1 MKIQLLGEFPV
12 PTAMYKTVM
21 YWISLLVL
29 TMPIAL
35 PSVAN
40 ADSVTLDDHGTAVC
54 WLYNDCDRYD
64 WAVMHVTVVT
74 GNVWNHDDWTAQY
87 FDLRLR
93 DAAGN
98 VLRTGMH
105 VAYGAPAGTVVTEFD
120 YTQVYPFCALP
131 PGNVSAW
138 ISDTMFPWRIG

>member
-1 MKIQLLGEFPV
+1 
-12 PTAMYKTVM
+12 
-21 YWISLLVL
+21 
-29 TMPIAL
+29 
-35 PSVAN
+35 
-40 ADSVTLDDHGTAVC
+40 
-54 WLYNDCDRYD
+54 
-64 WAVMHVTVVT
+64 MHVTVVT

>member
-54 WLYNDCDRYD
+54 WLYND
-64 WAVMHVTVVT
+64 
-74 GNVWNHDDWTAQY
+74 
-87 FDLRLR
+87 
-93 DAAGN
+93 
-98 VLRTGMH
+98 
-105 VAYGAPAGTVVTEFD
+105 
-120 YTQVYPFCALP
+120 
-131 PGNVSAW
+131 
-138 ISDTMFPWRIG
+138 